1 MNDQLEYVSK
11 YVSNLKMLSNCKFS
25 KDTYETGLIKRSEG
39 LNICFTRYFCSSGIL
54 FNALKVV
61 CTLQRP
67 IWNTELIRE
76 SRVLTDLTSVSRHC
90 AHSSL
95 KSGRYIKAFRCTFSV
110 KRIRAM
116 KLCGFLTA
124 TIHFSNF
131 QRHTRTSLHA
141 QEFLKLLPFCSS
153 LHCIF
158 ANIYF

>member
-1 MNDQLEYVSK
+1 MCPTWKCLVI
-11 YVSNLKMLSNCKFS
+11 VNLARHIW
-25 KDTYETGLIKRSEG
+25 DRGLIKRSEG

-67 IWNTELIRE
+67 IWDTELIRE
-76 SRVLTDLTSVSRHC
+76 SRVLTDLTSASRHC

-124 TIHFSNF
+124 TIHFSNL
-131 QRHTRTSLHA
+131 QRRTSLHA

-158 ANIYF
+158 ANTYF